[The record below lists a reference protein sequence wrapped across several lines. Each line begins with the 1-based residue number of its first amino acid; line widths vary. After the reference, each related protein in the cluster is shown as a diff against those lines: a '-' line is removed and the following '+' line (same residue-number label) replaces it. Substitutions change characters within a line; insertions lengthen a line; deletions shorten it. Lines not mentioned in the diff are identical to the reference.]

1 MNKDRNILL
10 PLLGL
15 LFLFSFTIVWAKGI
29 AGAEETP
36 GVNIQREWFG
46 ITSNGTVVEQYTLTN
61 RNGIVAKFIT
71 LGGTLRELHVPDR
84 NGILADVVL
93 GLDTVADYEGPK
105 NPWFGCITGRYA
117 NRIAKGKFS
126 IDGKEYTLAINN
138 PPNALHG
145 GFRSFKDVVWKAT
158 TRYTPEGPAITFNYK
173 SHDGEEGFPG
183 NLDVT
188 VTYTLTNKN
197 EVKIEYLATTDSS
210 TVVNLTNHSY
220 WNLAGHGC
228 GTILDHELMI
238 VADNYT
244 PADDTLIP
252 TGEIAPVKGTPLDF
266 TKSMKIGLRID
277 KLRERPSFRGYDHN
291 YVLNKEEGAFALAA
305 RLYEPKSGRVME
317 VYTTEPGIQLYTGNW
332 LDVKDAKDDK
342 DYVENG
348 GVALECQHYPNSPNQ
363 PNFPPTILRPGDTY
377 TQTTV
382 FKLYTK

>member
-1 MNKDRNILL
+1 MSRFLKRGVLMNKDRHILL
-10 PLLGL
+10 TSLVL
-15 LFLFSFTIVWAKGI
+15 LFLFSLNLGWAQGSADAKEI
-29 AGAEETP
+29 TR
-36 GVNIQREWFG
+36 VNIQIIQRALFG
-46 ITSNGTVVEQYTLTN
+46 KTSNGTPVEEYTLTN
-61 RNGIVAKFIT
+61 GNGMIAKFIT

-84 NGILADVVL
+84 NGILTDVVL
-93 GLDTVADYEGPK
+93 GLDTVAEYEGPK
-105 NPWFGCITGRYA
+105 NAWFGCITGRYA

-126 IDGKEYTLAINN
+126 INGNDYTLAINN

-145 GFRSFKDVVWKAT
+145 GFRSFKDVVWQAT

-197 EVKIEYLATTDSS
+197 EVKIEYLATTDKP

-220 WNLAGHGC
+220 FNLAGHGS

-266 TKSMKIGLRID
+266 TEPLCPEQPGWFACPGRAPVRSK
-277 KLRERPSFRGYDHN
+277 FRSGDGGIHDRARHTI
-291 YVLNKEEGAFALAA
+291 VHRQLARCEGGQ
-305 RLYEPKSGRVME
+305 RR
-317 VYTTEPGIQLYTGNW
+317 
-332 LDVKDAKDDK
+332 
-342 DYVENG
+342 
-348 GVALECQHYPNSPNQ
+348 
-363 PNFPPTILRPGDTY
+363 
-377 TQTTV
+377 
-382 FKLYTK
+382 